1 MEIKNRMKELEAKQ
15 KQLLEDYFGIAEL
28 IAEDIEEQD
37 LLSLRIHVADIDGIL
52 QDLNA
57 VKTELSHLCDAV
69 KEND

>member
-1 MEIKNRMKELEAKQ
+1 MENKNRMKELEAKQ

-37 LLSLRIHVADIDGIL
+37 LLSLRIHVADIDIIL
-52 QDLNA
+52 QDLNT
-57 VKTELSHLCDAV
+57 VKTELLHLCSIE